1 MNFSNA
7 DLPHIKWSLLAFT
20 LSLLL
25 GVVAILLSAKY
36 VDHARK
42 ERQEAQRQLIAAR
55 IKIADAHS
63 DLANMSIYA
72 REYASLLDNKIIGG
86 EQRLDWMEGL
96 AKLQQRH
103 LVVDFKYTIAPQQ
116 PYLPNP
122 AQDSGNFDLQLS
134 GLNLQLDLLHEM
146 QLLRILYALRSNIK
160 GWFII
165 DHCTLERSTATSS
178 SLARL
183 KAECAG
189 GWITMKIKGTP

>member
-1 MNFSNA
+1 MNFSKA
-7 DLPHIKWSLLAFT
+7 DLPRIKWSLLAFT

-25 GVVAILLSAKY
+25 GGAAILLSAKY

-42 ERQEAQRQLIAAR
+42 ERQEAQRELVAAR
-55 IKIADAHS
+55 VKMADAHS

-72 REYASLLDNKIIGG
+72 REYASLLDNKIIGT

-96 AKLQQRH
+96 AKLQQH
-103 LVVDFKYTIAPQQ
+103 QLVVDFKYTIAPQQ

-122 AQDSGNFDLQLS
+122 ALDSGNFDLQLS
-134 GLNLQLDLLHEM
+134 GLTLQLDLLHEM
-146 QLLRILYALRSNIK
+146 QLLKILHALRSNIK

-165 DHCTLERSTATSS
+165 EHCTLERNTTTST